1 MTTSVTTV
9 IWLPVLRQDA
19 FCENIFQQIRDTLG
33 RPNGCYHQKI
43 GIHISK
49 IDLISGVADELRQEC
64 ALGSAISLPEG
75 VQSVGGAIEIN
86 DFLYELVVGQTF
98 EIIAGP
104 KPSKN
109 QGSLMFNDFGRG
121 ELSPFFANVHST
133 NFACPFIQVRE
144 EKTVNGLVVVEVECG
159 RPWCVQPFRIP
170 CGGNDAFDLIQL
182 FFVTDIKFIDED
194 RRAAVTVGRDGVNT
208 VSHITPPLRGGPGS
222 PLRDQLQT
230 LHRS

>member
-33 RPNGCYHQKI
+33 RLNGCYHQKV

-75 VQSVGGAIEIN
+75 MQSVGGAIEIN
-86 DFLYELVVGQTF
+86 DFLYELVMGQTI

-104 KPSKN
+104 KSPKN
-109 QGSLMFNDFGRG
+109 QGSLMFNTFSRG
-121 ELSPFFANVHST
+121 KMSPFFADVHST

-144 EKTVNGLVVVEVECG
+144 DETVNGLVVVEVECG
-159 RPWCVQPFRIP
+159 GLWCAQPFRIP
-170 CGGNDAFDLIQL
+170 CGGNDAFDLIHL
-182 FFVTDIKFIDED
+182 FFVTDIKIY
-194 RRAAVTVGRDGVNT
+194 
-208 VSHITPPLRGGPGS
+208 
-222 PLRDQLQT
+222 
-230 LHRS
+230 

>member
-33 RPNGCYHQKI
+33 RLNGCYHQKV

-86 DFLYELVVGQTF
+86 DFLYELVVRQTF

-159 RPWCVQPFRIP
+159 RPWCVQ
-170 CGGNDAFDLIQL
+170 GAAFWQYLYSAD
-182 FFVTDIKFIDED
+182 
-194 RRAAVTVGRDGVNT
+194 
-208 VSHITPPLRGGPGS
+208 P
-222 PLRDQLQT
+222 
-230 LHRS
+230 

>member
-33 RPNGCYHQKI
+33 RLNGCYHQKV

-75 VQSVGGAIEIN
+75 MQSVGGAIEIN
-86 DFLYELVVGQTF
+86 DFLYELVVRQTF

-109 QGSLMFNDFGRG
+109 Q
-121 ELSPFFANVHST
+121 
-133 NFACPFIQVRE
+133 
-144 EKTVNGLVVVEVECG
+144 
-159 RPWCVQPFRIP
+159 
-170 CGGNDAFDLIQL
+170 
-182 FFVTDIKFIDED
+182 D
-194 RRAAVTVGRDGVNT
+194 R
-208 VSHITPPLRGGPGS
+208 
-222 PLRDQLQT
+222 
-230 LHRS
+230 